1 MNTHTAAPADTITA
15 VAELDP
21 RLLDDPATRVL
32 VDIGAQHITEVTDR
46 YGSPSDLRWASGTVE
61 KDVPMAYHNAGSDG
75 HSSVG
80 ALGAGVPRSVLQ
92 IAAAVN
98 AAAGRE
104 LVTPRVRAATF
115 AAAAAHDH
123 TQLCGRSLMPEGQR
137 DGCGDERLSADTA
150 HARCLAAGV
159 PADTA
164 HMVRQAIAA
173 TAFNPETRAQS
184 VDYDQDPELV
194 LAQELTANADL
205 LSLAVR
211 RGPLSS
217 LEHVAEAL
225 ALRQHGRIIQ
235 RRLPA
240 ATSINNLLWLLDCIG
255 GDTELRAAFVTSVE
269 GQARFYEG
277 HRYSDRHIR
286 ELCGGA
292 GIDDLFPGRAENAET
307 LRIFVGLLGEGHT
320 PGELWHQARVIAG
333 YTQR

>member
-1 MNTHTAAPADTITA
+1 MNTHTAAPADTLAA

-21 RLLDDPATRVL
+21 CLPGAPATRVL
-32 VDIGAQHITEVTDR
+32 VDIGAQCIVEVTDR

-61 KDVPMAYHNAGSDG
+61 KYVPMAYHNAGSDG

-80 ALGAGVPRSVLQ
+80 PLGAGVPRGVLK
-92 IAAAVN
+92 IAAAMN
-98 AAAGRE
+98 TAAGRE
-104 LVTPRVRAATF
+104 VVTPRVRAAAF

-123 TQLCGRSLMPEGQR
+123 TQLCGRALMPEGQAT
-137 DGCGDERLSADTA
+137 GCGDERLSADTA

-173 TAFNPETRAQS
+173 TAFNPETRTQS

-194 LAQELTANADL
+194 LAQELTAAADL

-217 LEHVAEAL
+217 LEHVTEAL
-225 ALRQHGRIIQ
+225 GLHQHGRIIQ

-240 ATSINNLLWLLDCIG
+240 ATSINNLLWLLDCID
-255 GDTELRAAFVTSVE
+255 GDTELRAAFAASVQ

-277 HRYSDRHIR
+277 HQYSDRYIR

-307 LRIFVGLLGEGHT
+307 LRIFVGLLDDGHT
-320 PGELWHQARVIAG
+320 PAELWHQSRVIAG
-333 YTQR
+333 YAQR